1 MKHEQSNLSPG
12 TKARPF
18 TCQLCSK
25 QRESSFLPP
34 RCPTVV
40 YLQLKVEGSESLLAV
55 VSLKQVFRAVL
66 NTAADRLCDF
76 HKHGTELTQSALDEF
91 RSVQSGIQA

>member
-1 MKHEQSNLSPG
+1 MNSLTLVQALKQDHSLVSFVLNRGNLH
-12 TKARPF
+12 F
-18 TCQLCSK
+18 
-25 QRESSFLPP
+25 
-34 RCPTVV
+34 CPTVV
-40 YLQLKVEGSESLLAV
+40 YLQLKVEGTESLLAV